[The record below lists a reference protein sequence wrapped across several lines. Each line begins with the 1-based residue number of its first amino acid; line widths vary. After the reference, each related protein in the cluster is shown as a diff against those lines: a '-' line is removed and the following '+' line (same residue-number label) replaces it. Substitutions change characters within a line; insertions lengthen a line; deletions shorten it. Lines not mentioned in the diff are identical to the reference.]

1 MDSTIPKTQFYVQK
15 DLCVGCG
22 LCVDACSMEILEMD
36 ERVSVM
42 RNADKCIECGGCVRV
57 CPKGAIT
64 VSNVSAPQ
72 KKRAI
77 RTGRQRQIKADSND
91 GDSPILVQLL
101 DLLSELNPVQQKSW
115 RGTDISRLEALKV
128 EGHRSSVRYYQANK
142 LEKIGI
148 ACMNF
153 HGLMTASIITVA
165 PGPEYDIPYYG
176 IDWDESDQHIFFYCD
191 LLPTDDPVRNA
202 DYLQNYLY
210 TPLEEHYQT
219 YCNMPGLKNNVYHW
233 ARAIFSPYVL
243 TGTIDKSNHKAM
255 DMLYNCTA
263 DYMRAWIK
271 LWKSATPLDTNS
283 DYMKLVQARR
293 KKISQIL
300 HTNDPGGPPMEKVF
314 GKETSQLALD
324 IVLP

>member
-1 MDSTIPKTQFYVQK
+1 
-15 DLCVGCG
+15 
-22 LCVDACSMEILEMD
+22 
-36 ERVSVM
+36 
-42 RNADKCIECGGCVRV
+42 
-57 CPKGAIT
+57 
-64 VSNVSAPQ
+64 
-72 KKRAI
+72 
-77 RTGRQRQIKADSND
+77 
-91 GDSPILVQLL
+91 L

-115 RGTDISRLEALKV
+115 RGTDISRLEAFTV
-128 EGHRSSVRYYQANK
+128 GGHRSSVRYYQSNK

-148 ACMNF
+148 ACINF

-191 LLPTDDPVRNA
+191 LLPTDDPLRNA

-219 YCNMPGLKNNVYHW
+219 YYNMPGLKNNVYHW
-233 ARAIFSPYVL
+233 ARAMFSPYVL

-263 DYMRAWIK
+263 DYLRAWIK
-271 LWKSATPLDTNS
+271 LWKSATPLDPNS

-300 HTNDPGGPPMEKVF
+300 HANDPAGPPMVKLF
-314 GKETSQLALD
+314 GKETTQLALE